1 MYNNRLSVALS
12 NKESTI
18 LDISIVDES
27 KQRASNLLYKL
38 IEVYN
43 EQWLKDR
50 NRVAESTFEFITQRL
65 NTLSK
70 ELGDVDQKISD
81 YKSQAMLPD
90 MDAASSMY
98 LTQST
103 KNNDQILTLRNQLSV
118 ARYIR
123 EYLADRSKYGQYL
136 PTNTG

>member
-1 MYNNRLSVALS
+1 M
-12 NKESTI
+12 
-18 LDISIVDES
+18 
-27 KQRASNLLYKL
+27 
-38 IEVYN
+38 
-43 EQWLKDR
+43 
-50 NRVAESTFEFITQRL
+50 
-65 NTLSK
+65 SK

-136 PTNTG
+136 PTNTGVGSTGIESMIANYNKTVSARNEVT